1 MLGTLLDKLQSLFSK
16 NFVIGSIPLFA
27 FLLLHALMAY
37 RVSYYFQRWV
47 DLYFFS
53 QVATR
58 QAVLTFAFFL
68 VAIIV
73 SYVVSTLSVFLREV
87 LEGKHGLGQFLSA
100 ALSQRYR
107 DRLVDLEKQL
117 RAARTRRRRL
127 REKQDLWTRQLGEAY
142 QRGAKAA
149 NCVYQSSAT
158 LVTLSGLRQGNQH
171 IRVAQLET
179 EVQALTATLQINN
192 PEQDNDASRAL
203 DADHGLLLQLI
214 SYATDQAQ
222 EKYAQYLTEFQFD
235 YAGEDVAPTQ
245 MGNISRVAPHY
256 AATRYS
262 MNLDI
267 FWTRLQKVVAT
278 DANFY
283 AVIQA
288 AQMQVD
294 FLVAL
299 IWYTLTFTLI
309 WVIALPCM
317 GEAENLF
324 LLIAVA
330 GPLLAYGWYRVALQN
345 YRAFAN
351 LLCASVDLFRSDLL
365 KVLKIP
371 LPANAEQERLIW
383 ETIEQRLVFG
393 DHSNILLQTS

>member
-16 NFVIGSIPLFA
+16 NFVIGSIPLFT
-27 FLLLHALMAY
+27 FLLLHGLMAY

-47 DLYFFS
+47 ELYFFS
-53 QVATR
+53 QSPTR
-58 QAVLTFAFFL
+58 QAVLSFAFIL

-73 SYVVSTLSVFLREV
+73 SYVLSTLSVFMREV
-87 LEGKHGLGQFLSA
+87 LEGKHGLGQYLSA

-117 RAARTRRRRL
+117 RAAKTHRRKL
-127 REKQDLWTRQLGEAY
+127 KEKQSLWTRQMGEAY
-142 QRGAKAA
+142 QLGAKAA
-149 NCVYQSSAT
+149 TCVYQSSAT
-158 LVTLSGLRQGNQH
+158 LATLSDLRQGNQH
-171 IRVAQLET
+171 IRPEQLET
-179 EVQALTATLQINN
+179 EVQTLTTALQTNN
-192 PEQDNDASRAL
+192 PELDSDASMNL

-214 SYATDQAQ
+214 RYATDRAQ

-235 YAGEDVAPTQ
+235 YAGEEVAPTQ

-267 FWTRLQKVVAT
+267 FWTRLQKVVAA

-283 AVIQA
+283 SVIQG

-299 IWYTLTFTLI
+299 IWYTLTFTLT
-309 WVIALPCM
+309 WVIILPCM
-317 GEAENLF
+317 GEAQDLF
-324 LLIAVA
+324 LLIALA
-330 GPLLAYGWYRVALQN
+330 GPLLAYAWYRVTLQN

-351 LLCASVDLFRSDLL
+351 LLCASVDLFRTDLL
-365 KVLKIP
+365 KALKVP
-371 LPANAEQERLIW
+371 LPANAEQEHLIW

-393 DHSNILLQTS
+393 EHSNIALLTS